1 MKRFYAITWFSLKD
15 RNHLQRTTYVQVV
28 KPTGKTS
35 IDAKT
40 ALDIFCSEYGNLSKN
55 EITCIKELDENYKQ
69 IGEDIKPT
77 GENGMIPTIRKRA

>member
-1 MKRFYAITWFSLKD
+1 MKRFYDIIWFSLKD
-15 RNHLQRTTYVQVV
+15 RNHLERTTRIQVT

-35 IDAKT
+35 IDAKK
-40 ALDIFCSEYGNLSKN
+40 ALDLLCSEYGNLSKI
-55 EITCIKELDENYKQ
+55 EIICIKELDENFEQ